1 MRTSFSVTENKNLQN
16 PNLQKALLLSVGV
29 ASVSVCRKPTG
40 EAILGLLTP
49 DALTIS
55 CHSGIPRSVHKIKVY
70 FTETHLCQY
79 DTFFDEVILSYHGAL
94 KFFPEN
100 FRFSSFT

>member
-16 PNLQKALLLSVGV
+16 PNLQKALLLSIGV
-29 ASVSVCRKPTG
+29 ASVSVSRKPTG
-40 EAILGLLTP
+40 EAIQGLLTP

-55 CHSGIPRSVHKIKVY
+55 CHSGIPRSVDKIEI
-70 FTETHLCQY
+70 FF
-79 DTFFDEVILSYHGAL
+79 TFFDEVILSYHGAL

>member
-16 PNLQKALLLSVGV
+16 PNLQKALLLSIGV
-29 ASVSVCRKPTG
+29 ASVSVSRKPTG

-55 CHSGIPRSVHKIKVY
+55 CHSGIPRSVDKIEI
-70 FTETHLCQY
+70 FF
-79 DTFFDEVILSYHGAL
+79 TFFDEVILSYHGAL